1 MKFLR
6 LIVCIV
12 CVFIFTKAQAQ
23 ERKWRLGVRLSP
35 TLALVSLTDGNKNPP
50 ASYYGVVKS
59 ARFGV
64 SAGLQAVYQ
73 FTEKIGLQT
82 GLQVSQQS
90 YLVRLDIIPFNDI
103 DVWQQKSNFTML
115 YLPIAL
121 HLRTREMEGNLRVR
135 GSFGTSVHIPVMI
148 KQEITLPER
157 IRVTPNVIS
166 SQGLSNYSKIVPH
179 LLLGAGVEWKMD
191 NAGTLDLGMSYHLPL
206 SYTTNKFY
214 ENLGFQ
220 STPQSPN
227 FAKMSYVAFDVI
239 YYF

>member
-12 CVFIFTKAQAQ
+12 CVFIFTKSQAQ
-23 ERKWRLGVRLSP
+23 ESKWRLG
-35 TLALVSLTDGNKNPP
+35 
-50 ASYYGVVKS
+50 
-59 ARFGV
+59 
-64 SAGLQAVYQ
+64 
-73 FTEKIGLQT
+73 
-82 GLQVSQQS
+82 
-90 YLVRLDIIPFNDI
+90 
-103 DVWQQKSNFTML
+103 
-115 YLPIAL
+115 
-121 HLRTREMEGNLRVR
+121 LR
-135 GSFGTSVHIPVMI
+135 I
-148 KQEITLPER
+148 
-157 IRVTPNVIS
+157 
-166 SQGLSNYSKIVPH
+166 
-179 LLLGAGVEWKMD
+179 EWKMN